1 VVPKVFLDISRGPL
15 QVSEGVVPGPVV
27 PGPVGIGET
36 FPDPDEVP
44 SPEGAG
50 AESDEPEPQ
59 IGAGAESEIGA
70 GAESDEPEPQIVPAP
85 PTLEG
90 TTTTVVTRSGR
101 QIKRN
106 RRFFGDQWTTYHSG
120 NPRQKVSGAI
130 LNQQFLNSLSWN
142 MSHDALHSMSSSW
155 KRLANFI
162 QDAMDSKEKTI
173 EEWSPMAL
181 ALKANAEDNPTWE
194 QAMNGPTEM
203 ATGLLQKK
211 NWKHSRRKMLGK

>member
-1 VVPKVFLDISRGPL
+1 MVVACSGCCQSGKSCASKGFLEVSRAPL

-27 PGPVGIGET
+27 PGPVGIHET

-50 AESDEPEPQ
+50 AESDELEPSPEGAGVVSDEEPQ
-59 IGAGAESEIGA
+59 N
-70 GAESDEPEPQIVPAP
+70 VPAP

-90 TTTTVVTRSGR
+90 TTTTVVTRSDR
-101 QIKRN
+101 Q
-106 RRFFGDQWTTYHSG
+106 
-120 NPRQKVSGAI
+120 VSGAI
-130 LNQQFLNSLSWN
+130 LNQQFLNLLSWN

-162 QDAMDSKEKTI
+162 QDAMDSEEKTI

-181 ALKANAEDNPTWE
+181 AFKANA
-194 QAMNGPTEM
+194 
-203 ATGLLQKK
+203 
-211 NWKHSRRKMLGK
+211 